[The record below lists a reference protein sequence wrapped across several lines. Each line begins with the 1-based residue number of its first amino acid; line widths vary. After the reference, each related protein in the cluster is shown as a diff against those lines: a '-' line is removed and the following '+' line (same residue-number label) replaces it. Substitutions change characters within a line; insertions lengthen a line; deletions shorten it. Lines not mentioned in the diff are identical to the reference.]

1 MFASRYT
8 SGMLMM
14 IIERGEIVVDRGTIT
29 LCYLESGQGRPV
41 VMLPG
46 WSQSADLFGAQVEV
60 LGASHHVLVLDHRG
74 HGRSDSPAV
83 GYHVHRLAADLH
95 EVLVAWDLRAVTLL
109 GHSMG
114 CAVIWAY
121 LELFGAERLDS
132 LVFVDQMASVL
143 RNPSWSDEQAEAV
156 GATLDVASLFEF
168 TNSLRG
174 EGEDPRVAF
183 LREVTS
189 DGINPETMAWLI
201 EQNLLFD
208 RNHAAELLFDTASF
222 DWREQIARID
232 LPTLIVA
239 GDSVNVPIR
248 SQRWLHDHIAGSRF
262 ARVAGVSGGTH
273 FPFLERSDEF
283 DEIVAAFL
291 AEPAGR

>member
-1 MFASRYT
+1 
-8 SGMLMM
+8 MM
-14 IIERGEIVVDRGTIT
+14 TIERGEINVDGGTTT
-29 LCYLESGQGRPV
+29 LRYLESGQGRPV
-41 VMLPG
+41 VLLPG
-46 WSQSADLFGAQVEV
+46 WSQSAALFGAQVEA
-60 LGASHHVLVLDHRG
+60 LADSHRVVALDHRG
-74 HGRSDSPAV
+74 HGRSDSPPV

-95 EVLVAWDLRAVTLL
+95 EALTAWDLRSVTLL

-114 CAVIWAY
+114 CTVIWAY
-121 LELFGAERLDS
+121 LELFGSERLDS

-174 EGEDPRVAF
+174 EGDDPRVAF
-183 LREVTS
+183 LHTVTS
-189 DGINPETMAWLI
+189 DGIDPKTLTWLI

-208 RNHAAELLFDTASF
+208 RTHAAELLFDTASF
-222 DWREQIARID
+222 DWRERIARIE

-248 SQRWLHDHIAGSRF
+248 SQHWLHDHIAGSRF

-273 FPFLERSDEF
+273 YPFVERPDEF
-283 DEIVAAFL
+283 NKIVASFL
-291 AEPAGR
+291 AEPTAR